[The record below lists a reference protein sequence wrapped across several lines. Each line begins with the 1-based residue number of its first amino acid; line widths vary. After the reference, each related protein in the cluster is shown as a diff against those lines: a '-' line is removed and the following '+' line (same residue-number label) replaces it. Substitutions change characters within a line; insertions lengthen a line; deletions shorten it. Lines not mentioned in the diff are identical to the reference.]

1 MWEEGRGGHPC
12 KEKEKAE
19 YIENC
24 EGFGDGYARLVDEF
38 KGINRRQ
45 TTGEVQEDRTGTRI
59 RLKKREQETKKPKNL
74 YR

>member
-1 MWEEGRGGHPC
+1 M
-12 KEKEKAE
+12 EKDKAE
-19 YIENC
+19 HIENC
-24 EGFGDGYARLVDEF
+24 EDLGGGGEYGRLVDGYKET
-38 KGINRRQ
+38 NRRQ